1 MHPRV
6 SKTALSEREREG
18 GWEGKRRSQKKFEL
32 RCRLRAIV
40 TDNVLRLRVF
50 TELKSSRKGEC
61 SEYIWH

>member
-1 MHPRV
+1 M
-6 SKTALSEREREG
+6 SERERAG
-18 GWEGKRRSQKKFEL
+18 GREKKMESKKFEL

-61 SEYIWH
+61 SEYIWP